1 MKTERQDE
9 GAKDVSLGKSL
20 HSEGVCRKKRQVN
33 VRAAGPGGQ
42 APGPAEK
49 GLLRKPRGQGRS
61 SASPPP
67 LC

>member
-42 APGPAEK
+42 APG
-49 GLLRKPRGQGRS
+49 LLRKPRGQGRS